1 MPRIQ
6 NFTMFPNFRY
16 YSADNKGAD
25 FGVVIVK
32 ATFELMP
39 SGRLVVADEQAPMLF
54 DDECH
59 GKPNESSLWH
69 PSDLVP
75 HKPNTDLIVNAT
87 ARAPGNK
94 PTSSWRCGIGI
105 DDSTGKVLLLKPL
118 RVTGPRRWIP
128 RWRRDLTDEEKREW
142 RKHRSDF
149 DKWELSQ
156 PEPVAELPI
165 RYEFAFGG
173 SKPIGEDESGKI
185 VRDSDPR
192 NPLGCAAIDRDW
204 SDHTQAHIA
213 PQIEDP
219 KNPIA
224 DPYKAYAPESL
235 GAIPPAWEPRLPLG
249 GAYDDHWQKNI
260 WPEWPPDYSF
270 AYHNSAHPGLICDGY
285 LAGDERISMVGFFRE
300 RTNLACWLP
309 GTRIRLDWFGDN
321 NTFSQTFMNLDTL
334 FVDVNTTRPRD
345 YRVILVWRT
354 RFAPDRFHTVQ
365 IHDETPRLP
374 AKTIRRN
381 IQKRRSA

>member
-105 DDSTGKVLLLKPL
+105 DGQGSPAEAPARDGTAAVDS
-118 RVTGPRRWIP
+118 
-128 RWRRDLTDEEKREW
+128 
-142 RKHRSDF
+142 
-149 DKWELSQ
+149 
-156 PEPVAELPI
+156 PVAA
-165 RYEFAFGG
+165 R
-173 SKPIGEDESGKI
+173 SHRRGKA
-185 VRDSDPR
+185 RM
-192 NPLGCAAIDRDW
+192 A
-204 SDHTQAHIA
+204 
-213 PQIEDP
+213 
-219 KNPIA
+219 
-224 DPYKAYAPESL
+224 
-235 GAIPPAWEPRLPLG
+235 
-249 GAYDDHWQKNI
+249 
-260 WPEWPPDYSF
+260 
-270 AYHNSAHPGLICDGY
+270 
-285 LAGDERISMVGFFRE
+285 
-300 RTNLACWLP
+300 
-309 GTRIRLDWFGDN
+309 
-321 NTFSQTFMNLDTL
+321 
-334 FVDVNTTRPRD
+334 
-345 YRVILVWRT
+345 
-354 RFAPDRFHTVQ
+354 
-365 IHDETPRLP
+365 
-374 AKTIRRN
+374 
-381 IQKRRSA
+381 